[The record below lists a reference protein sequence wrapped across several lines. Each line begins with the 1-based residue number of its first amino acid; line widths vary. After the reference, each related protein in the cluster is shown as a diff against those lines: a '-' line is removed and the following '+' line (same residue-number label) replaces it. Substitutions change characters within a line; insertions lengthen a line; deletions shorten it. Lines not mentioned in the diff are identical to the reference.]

1 MRRRGRRDPGSSPL
15 ARGLLVF
22 AVASAIVGG
31 IIPARAGFTRGGRR
45 HPHPARDHPRSRG
58 VYGIARP
65 VGQLQSGI
73 IPARAGFTP
82 LLAGARRGAGDHP
95 RSRGVYEAGQAR
107 SRRPLGSSPLARGLL
122 TPGAQ
127 EAYAAGIIPAR
138 AGFTRPCARAHHARG
153 DHPRSRGVYAR
164 ALTASAVA
172 DGSSPLARGLRRRT
186 HYFPLFSRIIP
197 ARAGFTSTLWELDP
211 EHGDHPRSR
220 GVYTERSEEDRQAL
234 GSSPLARGLPTAAER
249 PARAHGII
257 PARAGFTLLP
267 PFPYPRA
274 WDHPRSRGVY

>member
-138 AGFTRPCARAHHARG
+138 AGFTPSPGARG
-153 DHPRSRGVYAR
+153 AGRRDHPRSRGVYPTLR
-164 ALTASAVA
+164 PRPSRTG
-172 DGSSPLARGLRRRT
+172 GSSPLARGLRPGPDRLRRGG
-186 HYFPLFSRIIP
+186 RIIP
-197 ARAGFTSTLWELDP
+197 ARAGFTTQNTLLSP
-211 EHGDHPRSR
+211 LLPDHPRSR
-220 GVYTERSEEDRQAL
+220 GVY
-234 GSSPLARGLPTAAER
+234 
-249 PARAHGII
+249 
-257 PARAGFTLLP
+257 
-267 PFPYPRA
+267 
-274 WDHPRSRGVY
+274 